1 MANTISPFS
10 EAAFPRVFNADQAPA
25 APDSGAGARAPV
37 WPAGL
42 QTNDVFEGIAQRVEV
57 RRTAVTLNRGTEAGQ
72 QAPLVMGTA
81 LPAIDQQTPDG
92 NGLYLNGNANC
103 GPTSMAMIARA
114 DPGATIHGIPVS
126 SMTDAQLVM
135 ALGLAGGTGR
145 TGTSPN
151 GEIAMAEAL
160 GYQTASALGGFH
172 PVFVDAT
179 LAKGGS
185 VIVNGAIPINGEI
198 SGHFM
203 VVSGKDAQGNYVVN
217 DPWSGGTVTMT
228 PQALDEFLT
237 SNPVNGGW
245 SIAVW

>member
-1 MANTISPFS
+1 VA
-10 EAAFPRVFNADQAPA
+10 
-25 APDSGAGARAPV
+25 ARAPV

-42 QTNDVFEGIAQRVEV
+42 QQADTFEPLQRVEV
-57 RRTAVTLNRGTEAGQ
+57 RQTARALNQGTEVGA
-72 QAPLVMGTA
+72 QAPLVLGGT

-114 DPGATIHGIPVS
+114 DPDATLHGVPVS
-126 SMTDAQLVM
+126 SMTDEQLVM
-135 ALGLAGGTGR
+135 ALGLSGGTSGS
-145 TGTSPN
+145 GTSPN

-160 GYQTASALGGFH
+160 GYQTASATGGFH
-172 PVFVDAT
+172 PAFVDTT
-179 LAKGGS
+179 LAAGGS
-185 VIVNGAIPINGEI
+185 VIVNGAVPIDGQLD
-198 SGHFM
+198 GHYM
-203 VVSGKDAQGNYVVN
+203 VVSGKDAQGDYVVN
-217 DPWSGGTVTMT
+217 DPWTGQTLTMT